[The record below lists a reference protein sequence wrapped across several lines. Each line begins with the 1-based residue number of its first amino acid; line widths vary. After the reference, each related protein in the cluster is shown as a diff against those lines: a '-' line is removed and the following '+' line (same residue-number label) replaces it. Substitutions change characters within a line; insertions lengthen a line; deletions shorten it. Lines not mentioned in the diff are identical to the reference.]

1 MSLMNKS
8 KILSGLVLITYILF
22 VIFQFSDKQLIA
34 FNLRSLILPF
44 VALTYFVCVKE
55 KSILFN
61 WFLIFYAASELMD
74 LIFYNTM
81 SDTLYYLLGNSLYM
95 LAYIM
100 LIVDICKS
108 LNFNQLIKNFK
119 IHLIVLTGLSVYTV
133 YVLQVIVHSYLE
145 LNYQY
150 FIELIYN
157 IVMLLLLS
165 ISLLNYFYRD
175 NRKSL
180 YMFVGSLL
188 MVFSEVMS
196 FAYLYVT
203 HHYALNLIVVSL
215 ALLAF
220 YFFYQ
225 QSKLTNDTPIHDVLV
240 E

>member
-55 KSILFN
+55 KSTLFN
-61 WFLIFYAASELMD
+61 LFLIFYAASELMD

-100 LIVDICKS
+100 LIAEVCKS
-108 LNFNQLIKNFK
+108 LNFNHLIKNFK
-119 IHLIVLTGLSVYTV
+119 IHLIVLTGLSVYIV

-150 FIELIYN
+150 FVELIYN

-165 ISLLNYFYRD
+165 TSLLNYFYRD

-203 HHYALNLIVVSL
+203 HHYSLNLIVVSL
-215 ALLAF
+215 ASLAF

-225 QSKLTNDTPIHDVLV
+225 QSKLANDKPIQDMVV